1 MAQFNATAWR
11 TRSGSVVFYA
21 SQAPKDSQR
30 PVVVL
35 LHGALRNA
43 AVLLPWA
50 DLLSD
55 VADVVLVDLPGH
67 GRSEPIESATI
78 AAMADAVHDALKAAL
93 PGRQLLLVGESLG
106 GTIAL
111 AIGGQAD
118 PAWIR
123 AVFAADPP
131 VTTAKLWSVADNFRR
146 LIASQPDNP
155 FFARLGR
162 DAFGITPDD
171 IEELIYYPLI
181 GALRVPALIATGDIR
196 LLPPRRVNGVTC
208 LFDPVDQFV
217 VAHLYPDKA
226 RIHRIAN
233 CGHLLLVDAKAECLV
248 LIQDL
253 LAEHTTAASAPAD
266 PTISST

>member
-11 TRSGSVVFYA
+11 TRSGAVVFYA
-21 SQAPKDSQR
+21 TQAPKESRR
-30 PVVVL
+30 PVVVF

-50 DLLSD
+50 ELLSD

-67 GRSEPIESATI
+67 GRSEPIAPATV

-93 PGRQLLLVGESLG
+93 PGRQLLLVGESMG

-111 AIGGQAD
+111 AIAGQAD

-131 VTTAKLWSVADNFRR
+131 MTTAKLWSVADNFRR
-146 LIASQPDNP
+146 VIVSHPDNP
-155 FFARLGR
+155 FFAAFGR
-162 DAFGITPDD
+162 DAFGIIPDD
-171 IEELIYYPLI
+171 IEELIYYPLV
-181 GALRVPALIATGDIR
+181 GALRIPALIATGDIR

-208 LFDPVDQFV
+208 VFDAVDQFV
-217 VAHLYPDKA
+217 VGQLYPDKA
-226 RIHRIAN
+226 RLHRIAN
-233 CGHLLLVDAKAECLV
+233 CGHLLLVDAKDECLR
-248 LIQDL
+248 LIQEL
-253 LAEHTTAASAPAD
+253 LAEHMTTVDVPAD
-266 PTISST
+266 SAISST

>member
-1 MAQFNATAWR
+1 MAQFTATAWQ
-11 TRSGSVVFYA
+11 TRSGAVVTYA
-21 SQAPKDSQR
+21 TQAPKESQR

-43 AVLLPWA
+43 GVLLPWA

-55 VADVVLVDLPGH
+55 SADVVLVDLPGH
-67 GRSEPIESATI
+67 GRSAPIAPATV

-106 GTIAL
+106 GTVAL
-111 AIGGQAD
+111 AIGGLAD

-146 LIASQPDNP
+146 VIASQPDNP
-155 FFARLGR
+155 FFARFGR

-181 GALRVPALIATGDIR
+181 GALRMPAVIATGDIR
-196 LLPPRRVNGVTC
+196 LLPPRRLNGVTC

-217 VAHLYPDKA
+217 VANLYPDKA
-226 RIHRIAN
+226 RIHHIAN
-233 CGHLLLVDAKAECLV
+233 CGHLVLTDATEACLR
-248 LIQDL
+248 LIHEL
-253 LAEHTTAASAPAD
+253 LAEHMTASDAPAA
-266 PTISST
+266 PTISSP